1 VGNQKPRATLRR
13 EFHAAL
19 EILEAQ
25 RGEHG
30 LHQTLHCGPDLGD
43 LRRLG
48 SGILEV
54 AQELLARLEGF
65 GFLASLFQDLPQ
77 IELRQGAL

>member
-1 VGNQKPRATLRR
+1 
-13 EFHAAL
+13 
-19 EILEAQ
+19 
-25 RGEHG
+25 
-30 LHQTLHCGPDLGD
+30 
-43 LRRLG
+43 
-48 SGILEV
+48 V